1 VDDKLK
7 AVVAAQLAQLRN
19 DYLARL
25 PSELAE
31 LQALAAGLCGGDTDR
46 ASLDELHHRLH
57 KLAGSGGTF
66 GLAELSAGARTLEQR
81 ARGWLTGS
89 LDELDAQSRQAFTAG
104 LAALGETVTG
114 VDAPLVSVTQA
125 SGAGAAP
132 GKSIRVWLV
141 EDDVLLGEE
150 LARQLGSFNYVVR
163 LFTRIGDAEHA
174 VPTER
179 PDMLI
184 MDVMFE
190 QTGENATE
198 TFALHPNL
206 RALGCP
212 LLFITSRDDFP
223 SRVRAAQLGAQGYF
237 LKPLDIPRLVNRM
250 TQIFDQM
257 RAPAQRVLIVD
268 DDTDLAEHYRLAL
281 LGAGMEAD
289 VLQQP
294 MAIMEKIAAFRPELV
309 LMDMHM
315 PDFSGPD
322 LAGVIRQHDN
332 WSSLPIVYLSAETDL
347 DRQIEAMGRGA
358 DDFLT
363 KPISDAQLVAAV
375 RIRVERARQ
384 LEEQISRDSL
394 TGLLK
399 HASIKESAAIE
410 VIRARRN
417 GKPVSL
423 AMLDIDH
430 FKLVNDTYGHAMGD
444 VVISSI
450 AMLLRQRLR
459 QSDIVGRYGGEE
471 FVAVLPECD
480 AEHAHL
486 LMEDIRRRFASLRFS
501 HEGKDF
507 RCTLSVG
514 LACSAAYPDSDGAA
528 LLVAADEALYVAKRG
543 GRNQVRETKPA

>member
-1 VDDKLK
+1 MDEKLK
-7 AVVAAQLAQLRN
+7 AAFAEKLAQQRSG
-19 DYLARL
+19 YLARL
-25 PSELAE
+25 PAELAA
-31 LQALAAGLCGGDTDR
+31 LQALASGLCGGESDR
-46 ASLDELHHRLH
+46 ASLAALHHRLH

-66 GLAELSAGARTLEQR
+66 GLAVLSAGARTLEQQVK
-81 ARGWLTGS
+81 GWLAGS
-89 LDELDAQSRQAFTAG
+89 LDEPDAQARQLFATA
-104 LAALGETVTG
+104 LAALGESMVEAGVPATVLPAPSPG
-114 VDAPLVSVTQA
+114 VAAGGSTQ
-125 SGAGAAP
+125 
-132 GKSIRVWLV
+132 VWLV
-141 EDDVLLGEE
+141 EDDVLLGQE
-150 LARQLGSFNYVVR
+150 LVRQLESFNYVVH
-163 LFTRIGDAEHA
+163 LFTRIDDAECA
-174 VPTER
+174 AQTKC
-179 PDMLI
+179 PDMVI

-190 QTGENATE
+190 QEGENATE
-198 TFALHPNL
+198 VFALHPKL

-212 LLFITSRDDFP
+212 LLFITSLDDFR
-223 SRVRAAQLGAQGYF
+223 SRVRAAQLGALGYF
-237 LKPLDIPRLVNRM
+237 LKPLDVPRLVSRM
-250 TQIFDQM
+250 TQIFEQQ

-268 DDTDLAEHYRLAL
+268 DDRDLAEHYRLAL
-281 LGAGMEAD
+281 LAAGMDAD

-294 MAIMEKIAAFRPELV
+294 TSIMEKLAAYRPELV

-322 LAGVIRQHDN
+322 LAGVIRQHDS

-347 DRQIEAMGRGA
+347 DRQIEAMNRGA

-375 RIRVERARQ
+375 RIRIERARH
-384 LEEQISRDSL
+384 LDEQISRDSL

-430 FKLVNDTYGHAMGD
+430 FKSVNDSYGHAVGD
-444 VVISSI
+444 VVISSV

-459 QSDIVGRYGGEE
+459 RSDVVGRYGGEE

-480 AEHAHL
+480 AGDAYL

-507 RCTLSVG
+507 GCTLSVG
-514 LACSAAYPDSDGAA
+514 LACSAAYPDSGGAA
-528 LLVAADEALYVAKRG
+528 LLVAADEALYVAKRE
-543 GRNQVRETKPA
+543 GRNQVREASPS